1 MSQRLKKKSN
11 AFNHIL
17 PISLVLITIA
27 IGLFVFAKQPDN
39 TSSMDSAGTQ
49 VEQKG
54 DEDVTV
60 IRTVHLTKL
69 AEGIATFEEDI
80 PDYVYGRV
88 SDNSVDTT
96 YFKGSEFKVGST
108 YKLTRTT
115 EDSAGGSYDFK
126 YSFSKVEGD
135 RGNH

>member
-1 MSQRLKKKSN
+1 MAQRLKKKSN
-11 AFNHIL
+11 IFNHIL
-17 PISLVLITIA
+17 PISLVLITLA
-27 IGLFVFAKQPDN
+27 IGLFVFAKQPDSH
-39 TSSMDSAGTQ
+39 TSDNAGTE
-49 VEQKG
+49 VTSTS
-54 DEDVTV
+54 DEGVTV

-69 AEGIATFEEDI
+69 SGGIATFEEDI

-96 YFKGSEFKVGST
+96 YFKGSDFRVGST

-126 YSFSKVEGD
+126 YSFSRVEGD